1 MNYDEFKNELAR
13 QITDY
18 LPKEYK
24 SWTCSVQKVNKVNG
38 AVDALM
44 LNSQEKTCVVP
55 AIYLNKYYQQ
65 YLSGTS
71 MKEVITSAANEFL
84 GGREYVKNTT
94 EAYGLKNPKENIIY
108 VLVNTDKNQ
117 HLLAQV
123 PHRQIMDLSMI
134 YRVIAD
140 IEDEGFNSAVVTNQ
154 MAEAFKMD
162 EEALYRTAAE
172 NTPRIMPV
180 KIAEIGEL
188 FYIIGNSRGA
198 LGAAAVLYEGVL
210 ENMAEILGKDL
221 YIIPSSIHEVYI
233 MPQGQVPAQVVK
245 NAILD
250 ANRTVVREEDVLSD
264 NLYCYSRSEGRLTVA
279 G

>member
-18 LPKEYK
+18 LPKKYK

-180 KIAEIGEL
+180 KIAGIG
-188 FYIIGNSRGA
+188 
-198 LGAAAVLYEGVL
+198 
-210 ENMAEILGKDL
+210 
-221 YIIPSSIHEVYI
+221 
-233 MPQGQVPAQVVK
+233 
-245 NAILD
+245 
-250 ANRTVVREEDVLSD
+250 
-264 NLYCYSRSEGRLTVA
+264 
-279 G
+279 